1 MRIPDAILRAI
12 PASLVLALCG
22 WPACAQTIWSG
33 TSGDFSIQWTSKN
46 ISVTRAGN
54 PTEPVLSLDR
64 VAAAE
69 WRTVTTHAEGRPLS
83 GQFSYRV
90 LSLVGPY
97 LSVEEAFYCDCGGA
111 HPTATKGIRAIDL
124 RTSKPDQPA
133 PLSVTDILPAP
144 EVFSRLASDR
154 MVKAALQNSAD
165 PAPKSLTG
173 LLKALQFQSVQSG
186 ECSYTFEPDLL
197 RNFAFYNLRAQG
209 VVVRFGLS
217 AAEVCRGQ
225 MTEVGI
231 VVPVPESLKSAVD
244 MAKNRKAGLL
254 AVDAP
259 KAAMTVSFSFR
270 PH

>member
-1 MRIPDAILRAI
+1 M
-12 PASLVLALCG
+12 
-22 WPACAQTIWSG
+22 
-33 TSGDFSIQWTSKN
+33 
-46 ISVTRAGN
+46 
-54 PTEPVLSLDR
+54 
-64 VAAAE
+64 
-69 WRTVTTHAEGRPLS
+69 
-83 GQFSYRV
+83 
-90 LSLVGPY
+90 
-97 LSVEEAFYCDCGGA
+97 
-111 HPTATKGIRAIDL
+111 
-124 RTSKPDQPA
+124 
-133 PLSVTDILPAP
+133 TDILPAP
-144 EVFSRLASDR
+144 EVFSRVASDR

-186 ECSYTFEPDLL
+186 ECSYRFEPDLL
-197 RNFAFYNLRAQG
+197 HNFAFYNLRAQG

-244 MAKNRKAGLL
+244 LAKNRKAGLL